1 VNEILGV
8 DHDRCSY
15 HAGVEHIV
23 LLDRAAL
30 RTTIRRPAFPHSWSE
45 HATTS
50 PDEVLERLRGATIAV
65 VNAVAID
72 GKVLADPA
80 SADLRLIA
88 VAATGVDRVDLAAA
102 AERGVWVTNIRGW
115 CDQSVAE
122 HVLCL
127 ALALRRRLLDY
138 HAAVRDGT
146 WARSPSYSLLF
157 EPLPLEIQGQ
167 VMGIVG
173 FGSTGQAVARTAGAL
188 GMEVLVAEHKG
199 RPARPGRTPFEETL
213 ARSDV
218 VSLHCPLAEETR
230 NLIGAPELALLRPH
244 ALLVNCARG
253 GVVDEA
259 ALAKA
264 LSAGQLGGAGVDVLV
279 EEPPRTGSPLLDPG
293 VPNVIVTTHMAW
305 ASQQALATLVE
316 QLIAN
321 IEAFVAG
328 TPRNV
333 VVAGA

>member
-1 VNEILGV
+1 
-8 DHDRCSY
+8 
-15 HAGVEHIV
+15 VEHIV

-50 PDEVLERLRGATIAV
+50 PDQVLERLRGATIAV

-72 GKVLADPA
+72 AKVLAGPA
-80 SADLRLIA
+80 TADLRLIA

-102 AERGVWVTNIRGW
+102 AGRGVWVTNIRGW
-115 CDQSVAE
+115 CDEAVAE

-127 ALALRRRLLDY
+127 VFALRRQLLDY
-138 HAAVRDGT
+138 HTAVRDGT

-157 EPLPLEIQGQ
+157 EPLPLEVRGQ

-173 FGSTGQAVARTAGAL
+173 FGSTGQALARLATSL
-188 GMEVLVAEHKG
+188 GMEVLVAERKG
-199 RPARPGRTPFEETL
+199 RPARPERTPFEDVL
-213 ARSDV
+213 SRSDV
-218 VSLHCPLAEETR
+218 VSLHCPLNEETR
-230 NLIGAPELALLRPH
+230 NLIGASELTLLRPH

-259 ALAKA
+259 PLAEA
-264 LSAGQLGGAGVDVLV
+264 LSGGRLGGAAADVLA
-279 EEPPRTGSPLLDPG
+279 EEPPRTGSPLLEPG
-293 VPNVIVTTHMAW
+293 VPNVVVTPHMAW
-305 ASQQALATLVE
+305 ASQQALAALAD
-316 QLIAN
+316 QLIDN

>member
-1 VNEILGV
+1 
-8 DHDRCSY
+8 
-15 HAGVEHIV
+15 VEHIV

-50 PDEVLERLRGATIAV
+50 PDQVLERLRGATIAV

-72 GKVLADPA
+72 AKVLAGPA
-80 SADLRLIA
+80 TADLRLIA

-102 AERGVWVTNIRGW
+102 AGRGVWVTNIRGW
-115 CDQSVAE
+115 CDEAVAE

-127 ALALRRRLLDY
+127 VLALRRQLLDY
-138 HAAVRDGT
+138 HTAVRDGT

-157 EPLPLEIQGQ
+157 EPLPLEVRGQ

-173 FGSTGQAVARTAGAL
+173 FGSTGQALARLATSL
-188 GMEVLVAEHKG
+188 GMEVLVAERKG
-199 RPARPGRTPFEETL
+199 RPARPERTPFEDVL
-213 ARSDV
+213 SRSDV
-218 VSLHCPLAEETR
+218 VSLHCPLNEETR
-230 NLIGAPELALLRPH
+230 NLIGASELTLLRPH

-259 ALAKA
+259 PLAEA
-264 LSAGQLGGAGVDVLV
+264 LSGGRLGGAAADVLA
-279 EEPPRTGSPLLDPG
+279 EEPPRTGSPLLEPG
-293 VPNVIVTTHMAW
+293 VPNVVVTPHMAW
-305 ASQQALATLVE
+305 ASQQALAALAD
-316 QLIAN
+316 QLIDN

>member
-1 VNEILGV
+1 M
-8 DHDRCSY
+8 
-15 HAGVEHIV
+15 EHIV

-50 PDEVLERLRGATIAV
+50 PDQVLERLREATIAV

-72 GKVLADPA
+72 AKVLADPA

-115 CDQSVAE
+115 CDHAVAE

-127 ALALRRRLLDY
+127 VLSLRRQLLPY
-138 HAAVRDGT
+138 HTAVQDGT

-157 EPLPLEIQGQ
+157 EPLPLEVRGQ
-167 VMGIVG
+167 TLGIIG
-173 FGSTGQAVARTAGAL
+173 FGSTGQALARVAGAL
-188 GMEVLVAEHKG
+188 GMEVLVAERRG
-199 RPARPGRTPFEETL
+199 RPARPGRTSFEDTL
-213 ARSDV
+213 RGSDV
-218 VSLHCPLAEETR
+218 LSLHCPLNEETR

-244 ALLVNCARG
+244 ALLVNCSRG
-253 GVVDEA
+253 GVIDEA
-259 ALAKA
+259 AVAAA
-264 LSAGQLGGAGVDVLV
+264 LIDGRLGGAAADVLA
-279 EEPPRTGSPLLDPG
+279 EEPPRTGSPLLEPG
-293 VPNVIVTTHMAW
+293 VPNVIVTPHMAW
-305 ASQQALATLVE
+305 ASQQALDTLVE
-316 QLIAN
+316 QLIDN

-333 VVAGA
+333 VVAGV

>member
-1 VNEILGV
+1 
-8 DHDRCSY
+8 
-15 HAGVEHIV
+15 VEHIV

-30 RTTIRRPAFPHSWSE
+30 RATIRRPAFPHSWSE

-50 PDEVLERLRGATIAV
+50 PDQVLERLRGATIAV

-72 GKVLADPA
+72 AKVLADPA
-80 SADLRLIA
+80 TADLRLIA

-102 AERGVWVTNIRGW
+102 AERGVWVTNIRSW

-127 ALALRRRLLDY
+127 VFALHRRLPDY

-157 EPLPLEIQGQ
+157 EPLPLEVRGQ
-167 VMGIVG
+167 AMGVVG
-173 FGSTGQAVARTAGAL
+173 FGSTGQALARLATSL
-188 GMEVLVAEHKG
+188 GMEVLVAERRG
-199 RPARPGRTPFEETL
+199 RPARPGRTPFEDVL
-213 ARSDV
+213 SRSDV
-218 VSLHCPLAEETR
+218 VSLHCPLTEETR
-230 NLIGAPELALLRPH
+230 NLIGPRELGLLQPH
-244 ALLVNCARG
+244 ALLVNCSRG

-259 ALAKA
+259 ALAEA
-264 LSAGQLGGAGVDVLV
+264 LSAGRLAGAAVDVLA
-279 EEPPRTGSPLLDPG
+279 EEPPRTSSPLLGPG
-293 VPNVIVTTHMAW
+293 VPNVIVTPHMAW
-305 ASQQALATLVE
+305 ASQQALATLAD
-316 QLIAN
+316 QLIGN

-333 VVAGA
+333 VVAGVT